1 MPGSFGS
8 PQPQRDFMKQR
19 SPDVTRLVRNLVRF
33 QGGEPDTFEACILED
48 GSIAVR
54 NATTAVYYVPD
65 GWVSKF
71 NRHLHRGF
79 FDAPIV
85 RASPRVTLDSGWPG

>member
-1 MPGSFGS
+1 
-8 PQPQRDFMKQR
+8 MKQQA
-19 SPDVTRLVRNLVRF
+19 PDITRLVRNLVRLN
-33 QGGEPDTFEACILED
+33 GRGDADSFEACVHEE

-54 NATTAVYYVPD
+54 NATTAVYYAPD

-79 FDAPIV
+79 FDAPLHAATAHALGAG
-85 RASPRVTLDSGWPG
+85 RR

>member
-1 MPGSFGS
+1 
-8 PQPQRDFMKQR
+8 MKQK
-19 SPDVTRLVRNLVRF
+19 SPDITRLVQNLVRLN
-33 QGGEPDTFEACILED
+33 GRDPDTFEAALLED

-65 GWVSKF
+65 GWVSRF

-79 FDAPIV
+79 FDAPV
-85 RASPRVTLDSGWPG
+85 HAASPHRTGMAGR